1 MFGKAKA
8 PRKLKYR
15 HKHLP
20 KIYVWAGISKR
31 RATQLIMFS
40 GTMNATIYGDIL
52 SLYLVPFI
60 KQKFLDG
67 HHLYQDNDPKHTSK
81 YIQTYFEHNRVNW
94 WKSPEESPDLNLI
107 EKVWGSVKNYL
118 QDKVKPKNMD

>member
-1 MFGKAKA
+1 
-8 PRKLKYR
+8 
-15 HKHLP
+15 
-20 KIYVWAGISKR
+20 
-31 RATQLIMFS
+31 MFS

-52 SLYLVPFI
+52 SLSLVPFI